1 MEVESTNHR
10 EKFRT
15 ILDGTYSDL
24 LTATKSRS
32 SFQVDTKDGIITDK
46 LNFQVVK
53 NYYTSCV
60 EVESNGNEALSSF
73 YTDLNELI
81 YETTQTDP
89 TQFLLTSR
97 AMEIISYPK
106 PTDAIIIEVGGL
118 FTMEILPKENDRTK
132 MAIIVYPPSELN
144 NVDMPPLLSE
154 GSDKLFSLASSLL
167 GFQNVTDRDRQRVS
181 ALEDTGLGM
190 MTDPEIYSTIDDAI
204 SVQSRLLQLSKASYV
219 FFRRVLH

>member
-10 EKFRT
+10 DKFRT
-15 ILDGTYSDL
+15 ILDGTYYDL

-32 SFQVDTKDGIITDK
+32 SFQVDTSDGINIDK

-60 EVESNGNEALSSF
+60 EVDSSGNEALSSF

-97 AMEIISYPK
+97 AMEIISYPQS
-106 PTDAIIIEVGGL
+106 TDAIVIEVGGL
-118 FTMEILPKENDRTK
+118 FTMEILPKETDRTK
-132 MAIIVYPPSELN
+132 MTIIVYPPSELN
-144 NVDMPPLLSE
+144 NADVSPLLNE
-154 GSDKLFSLASSLL
+154 GSDKLFSLTYSLL
-167 GFQNVTDRDRQRVS
+167 GFQNVTDRDRERIS
-181 ALEDTGLGM
+181 ALEATGLGM
-190 MTDPEIYSTIDDAI
+190 MTDPEIYSTVDDAI

-219 FFRRVLH
+219 FRYVLH